1 MSRPTCEGG
10 VADKQWLGQHSS
22 SSSIQDRAAQ
32 HEPATPNA
40 RIALR
45 PEPMQALCSSPAPPA
60 PPQETEAA
68 ASKQHAAAVQG
79 LEQLRDSLASQAA
92 DAERK
97 IERANKKA
105 SKMPELAQ
113 MLAPFLG

>member
-1 MSRPTCEGG
+1 LQTKSRRGMALKPCWPLCWPMLAPLPLAVTGSLCLPHQQPYPT
-10 VADKQWLGQHSS
+10 L
-22 SSSIQDRAAQ
+22 
-32 HEPATPNA
+32 
-40 RIALR
+40 
-45 PEPMQALCSSPAPPA
+45 
-60 PPQETEAA
+60 PQETEAA

-79 LEQLRDSLASQAA
+79 LEQLRDTLAAKAA
-92 DAERK
+92 EAERK